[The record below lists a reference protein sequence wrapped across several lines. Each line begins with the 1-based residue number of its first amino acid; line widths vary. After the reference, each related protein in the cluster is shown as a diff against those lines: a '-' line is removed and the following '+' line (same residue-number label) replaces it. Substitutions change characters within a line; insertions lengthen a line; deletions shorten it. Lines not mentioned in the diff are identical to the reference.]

1 MGAERQEDEDDEW
14 EEEARMGGGGRMSLK
29 RPTLRDEMPS
39 LEI

>member
-14 EEEARMGGGGRMSLK
+14 EEEARMGGGRMSLK